1 MVDVV
6 VRVRDSG
13 GAESLLQAPK
23 QVIIVTRYQAQKN
36 AWFSQNAL
44 RSEPV
49 QFPEGAPVSCRTLT
63 LLRGDA
69 KDSGAQ
75 HWSVSITVGSRM

>member
-23 QVIIVTRYQAQKN
+23 QVIIVTR
-36 AWFSQNAL
+36 
-44 RSEPV
+44 
-49 QFPEGAPVSCRTLT
+49 
-63 LLRGDA
+63 
-69 KDSGAQ
+69 
-75 HWSVSITVGSRM
+75 

>member
-23 QVIIVTRYQAQKN
+23 QVIIFRKE
-36 AWFSQNAL
+36 
-44 RSEPV
+44 RP
-49 QFPEGAPVSCRTLT
+49 
-63 LLRGDA
+63 
-69 KDSGAQ
+69 
-75 HWSVSITVGSRM
+75 